1 MPRDAAFFFALSW
14 YLRSVA
20 RAFFGIIRSNG
31 FLPANLSYN
40 GGKMIL
46 ADSLV
51 QGFLGSNFMG
61 QALVVV
67 QLIGSI
73 VMVAVIIGKT
83 KELSFVSMATRRFMR
98 DFSTGRDVL
107 DYYLQRR
114 PSGGTGI
121 EGIYKETCERLL
133 KLLTPDVRSLLVGR
147 QTDGDGAAA
156 LTAREIEL
164 VRGTCEHV
172 LDEEEIRVENGM
184 GVIATVVALEP
195 MLGLLGTVWG
205 VLDAFAE
212 MGSAGSANLATI
224 APSISAALVTTVV
237 GLLVAIPG
245 VVAFNRM
252 NSTIRNITSEMEG
265 FADELIGRIA
275 CEFQGRGA

>member
-1 MPRDAAFFFALSW
+1 
-14 YLRSVA
+14 
-20 RAFFGIIRSNG
+20 
-31 FLPANLSYN
+31 
-40 GGKMIL
+40 
-46 ADSLV
+46 
-51 QGFLGSNFMG
+51 
-61 QALVVV
+61 
-67 QLIGSI
+67 
-73 VMVAVIIGKT
+73 MVAVIVGKA
-83 KELSFVSMATRRFMR
+83 KELSFVSIATRRFMR

-114 PSGGTGI
+114 PSVTSGI

-133 KLLTPDVRSLLVGR
+133 KLLTPDARSLLVGR

-156 LTAREIEL
+156 LTQREIEL
-164 VRGTCEHV
+164 VRGTCEHI

-252 NSTIRNITSEMEG
+252 NATIRNITSDMEG

>member
-1 MPRDAAFFFALSW
+1 
-14 YLRSVA
+14 
-20 RAFFGIIRSNG
+20 
-31 FLPANLSYN
+31 
-40 GGKMIL
+40 MIL

-67 QLIGSI
+67 QLLGSV
-73 VMVAVIIGKT
+73 VMVATVLGKW
-83 KELSFVSMATRRFMR
+83 KELGFVGMATRRFLR
-98 DFSTGRDVL
+98 DFSAGRDVL
-107 DYYLQRR
+107 EYYLQRR
-114 PSGGTGI
+114 PSASTGI

-133 KLLTPDVRSLLVGR
+133 KLLSPDVRSLLVGR
-147 QTDGDGAAA
+147 QGGDAA

-172 LDEEEIRVENGM
+172 LDEEELRVEHGM
-184 GVIATVVALEP
+184 GVISTIVALEP

-212 MGSAGSANLATI
+212 MGTAGSANLATI

-237 GLLVAIPG
+237 GLLIAIPG
-245 VVAFNRM
+245 VIAHTRLNASV
-252 NSTIRNITSEMEG
+252 RNITSDMEG
-265 FADELIGRIA
+265 FADELMGRIA